1 MCRPGQSASAPSRS
15 NLQLAPVFA
24 AIQLRAARRPTSLR
38 SMTDPCHRGAYPTMR
53 VNVRIGCSEVS
64 ADVTQGEPHLSGRG
78 EAINA
83 GWGACLDEKLCK
95 VRVEATANRSRVGR
109 RHARYGPRVGERVV
123 AVAEEPIE
131 QYSDGEQVGG
141 DVPASEADVGW
152 LIRRC
157 A

>member
-1 MCRPGQSASAPSRS
+1 MHKA
-15 NLQLAPVFA
+15 LT
-24 AIQLRAARRPTSLR
+24 LRHNQVQV
-38 SMTDPCHRGAYPTMR
+38 DDNPCHRGAYPTMR

-109 RHARYGPRVGERVV
+109 RHVGYRPRVGERVV

-131 QYSDGEQVGG
+131 QYADGEQVGG
-141 DVPASEADVGW
+141 DVPAIQAGVGW
-152 LIRRC
+152 PLPVPECAAQGRRTGDRPENDSP
-157 A
+157 